1 MLHFVTFVCISAYT
15 RLGRWRAGAFA
26 FARSCGMCSSALCPY
41 MTTMLRWSLAYHL
54 LEEFNHRL
62 GPLARSLPHVSPSR
76 PEGKIHSVC
85 WLAGVFGG
93 VTTVAKN
100 AHGVQTCIA
109 LHFFFALARFCVF
122 SLLHSGPGREK
133 SFMYAL
139 TGAPAHILGFQ
150 WQALLGEIGVEC
162 TVEGNNFLL
171 APYPLFHPLIIL
183 CKVVNVSVRTQ
194 LKTSMMYKSKKIDYH
209 VLRWESNSR
218 LNSL

>member
-1 MLHFVTFVCISAYT
+1 MLHFVTFVHICIHPAWNGGE
-15 RLGRWRAGAFA
+15 RVC
-26 FARSCGMCSSALCPY
+26 ARSCGMCSSALTVSLH

-62 GPLARSLPHVSPSR
+62 GPLARSLPHVSPSQSR
-76 PEGKIHSVC
+76 RTGRFIQSALV
-85 WLAGVFGG
+85 GVFGG